1 MGTHDVIIEIGAG
14 PEGAAAFAK
23 GLDVS
28 DFQFTM
34 MDSGPPPP
42 VSECSEQKVDL
53 LLLQPGGKQAYQ
65 ATFQFKD
72 GQLTEA
78 WAHDIY
84 LFTGK
89 IEPK

>member
-1 MGTHDVIIEIGAG
+1 MGQHDVMWEVGHG
-14 PEGAAAFAK
+14 PEGAVVFAK
-23 GLDVS
+23 GLRVS
-28 DFQFTM
+28 GFQFTA

-42 VSECSEQKVDL
+42 VSACSEQKVSL
-53 LLLQPGGKQAYQ
+53 LLLQRGGKQAYD

-84 LFTGK
+84 VFTGK